1 MKRLILFFIL
11 ILSVLS
17 ISVFANEVEW
27 SYDDGVLTLT
37 GEGNVYFSVYNIENF
52 PSTRDIHT
60 LVLSEGITNV
70 PVIAGTENTL
80 KSIHLPST
88 VETVYYTIYKYTA
101 LETITAAE
109 GGSFSVIDGV
119 LFNGDTL
126 ACYPAAKSGKSYTV
140 PSNIKVIDSVAF
152 ANAANLTEIKIP
164 NSVTAINGSAFYNCT
179 SLNTVSLSSSLSG
192 IPTACFSTCTSLTSI
207 KLPDS
212 ITSIGD
218 SAFYKSGLKSITI
231 PKNVTAIEANAF
243 SNCISLE
250 AVSFDCDRVTIG
262 EKAFAY
268 TKITSVTFPKADTIP
283 AAFEGTS
290 INKVFIP
297 REVKRINLG
306 AFPSTILKNVYY
318 EGSEAEWS
326 KIMISPRNDGLK
338 NAAIE
343 FNALPFNDISQKH
356 WAFSFVKTLYDN
368 KTVGGTSRT
377 TFEPDATLTWGQAMK
392 MLLVSSGHGEK
403 APTDGHWA
411 SGYMSYAKSLGIVKD
426 GVSPDAKITRLE
438 FCESAAKLKGIS
450 EQPEVN
456 PFKDTANA
464 SVLALYKKGIIGGTS
479 ATTFEPD
486 ATLTRA
492 QISKIICLLGQ

>member
-1 MKRLILFFIL
+1 MKRLILLL
-11 ILSVLS
+11 IVTLSVLS
-17 ISVFANEVEW
+17 FSAYADEVNW
-27 SYDDGVLTLT
+27 SYDNGVLTLT
-37 GEGNVYFSVYNIENF
+37 GEGNVNFSVYNIEDF
-52 PSTRDIHT
+52 PSTLDIHT

-70 PVIAGTENTL
+70 PVIAGMERSL
-80 KSIHLPST
+80 KNVHLPTT

-101 LETITAAE
+101 LESITVAD
-109 GGSFSVIDGV
+109 GGSLSVIDGV
-119 LFNGDTL
+119 LFNGDVL
-126 ACYPAAKSGKSYTV
+126 VCYPAAKPDKSYTV
-140 PSNIKVIDSVAF
+140 PTNTKVIDSVAF
-152 ANAANLTEIKIP
+152 ANVQSLAEIKIP
-164 NSVTAINGSAFYNCT
+164 NGVTAINSSAFYNCT
-179 SLNTVSLSSSLSG
+179 SLSSVSLPSSLTN
-192 IPTACFSTCTSLTSI
+192 IPNACFSTCTSLTSI

-231 PKNVTAIEANAF
+231 PKNVSTVEANAF
-243 SNCISLE
+243 SNCTSLE
-250 AVSFDCDRVTIG
+250 AVSFDCDRVSIG

-268 TKITSVTFPKADTIP
+268 TKITSITLPKTDSIS

-306 AFPSTILKNVYY
+306 AFPSTQLKNVYY
-318 EGSEAEWS
+318 EGTDAEWN
-326 KIMISPRNDGLK
+326 KIIISPRNDGLK
-338 NAAIE
+338 SAAIE
-343 FNALPFNDISQKH
+343 FNSLPFNDISQKH
-356 WAFSFVKTLYDN
+356 WAFTFVKTLYDS

-403 APTDGHWA
+403 APTDSHWA
-411 SGYMSYAKSLGIVKD
+411 SGYMSYAKTLGIVKD
-426 GVSPDAKITRLE
+426 GVSPDTKITRLE
-438 FCESAAKLKGIS
+438 FCEAAARLKGIS
-450 EQPEVN
+450 DQPDVN
-456 PFKDTANA
+456 PFKDTSNA

-479 ATTFEPD
+479 ATTFEPN

>member
-1 MKRLILFFIL
+1 MKKLILLLIV

-17 ISVFANEVEW
+17 FSVYADDVKW
-27 SYDDGVLTLT
+27 SYNDGVLTLT
-37 GEGNVYFSVYNIENF
+37 GEGNVYFSIYNIKDF

-70 PVIAGTENTL
+70 PVISGMEYSL
-80 KSIHLPST
+80 KSIHLPTT

-101 LETITAAE
+101 LESVTVAD
-109 GGSFSVIDGV
+109 GGTLTVTDGV

-126 ACYPAAKSGKSYTV
+126 VCYPAARPDKSYTV
-140 PSNIKVIDSVAF
+140 PSNTRVIDSVAF
-152 ANAANLTEIKIP
+152 TNAQNLVEIKIP
-164 NSVTAINGSAFYNCT
+164 NSVTTINGSAFYNCT
-179 SLNTVSLSSSLSG
+179 NLSSVSLPSTLTG

-231 PKNVTAIEANAF
+231 PKNVSTIEANAF
-243 SNCISLE
+243 SNCIFLE
-250 AVSFDCDRVTIG
+250 AVSFDCDRVSIG

-268 TKITSVTFPKADTIP
+268 TKITSITFPKTDSIS

-306 AFPSTILKNVYY
+306 AFPSTMLKNVYY
-318 EGSEAEWS
+318 EGTDAEWS
-326 KIMISPRNDGLK
+326 KIIISPRNDGLK
-338 NAAIE
+338 SAAIE
-343 FNALPFNDISQKH
+343 YNSLPFIDISQKH

-403 APTDGHWA
+403 SPTDSHWA

-426 GVSPDAKITRLE
+426 GTSPDAKITRLE
-438 FCESAAKLKGIS
+438 FCESTAKLKGIS
-450 EQPEVN
+450 DQPDVN
-456 PFKDTANA
+456 PFKDTSNA

-479 ATTFEPD
+479 ATTFEPN